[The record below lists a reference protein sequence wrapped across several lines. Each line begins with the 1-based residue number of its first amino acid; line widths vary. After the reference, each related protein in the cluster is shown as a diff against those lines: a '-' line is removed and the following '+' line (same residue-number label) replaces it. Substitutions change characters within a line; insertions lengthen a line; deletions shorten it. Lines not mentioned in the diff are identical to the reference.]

1 MALST
6 DRVIGQ
12 AAGRGRGRREAARDW
27 RAPAIVMTSPHTLPP
42 LKKLMSEAL
51 RHSGGPEAA
60 LTCRAIYFCVAF
72 VSSL

>member
-6 DRVIGQ
+6 DRVIGT
-12 AAGRGRGRREAARDW
+12 GRWPWPRASKPLAIGRP
-27 RAPAIVMTSPHTLPP
+27 PAIVMTSPHTLPP
-42 LKKLMSEAL
+42 LKKLMSKAL

-60 LTCRAIYFCVAF
+60 LTCLAIYFCVAF